1 MDDYDYI
8 HLDYPHYVNNYYHY
22 VGFFIDKE
30 RKK

>member
-1 MDDYDYI
+1 MIMTI